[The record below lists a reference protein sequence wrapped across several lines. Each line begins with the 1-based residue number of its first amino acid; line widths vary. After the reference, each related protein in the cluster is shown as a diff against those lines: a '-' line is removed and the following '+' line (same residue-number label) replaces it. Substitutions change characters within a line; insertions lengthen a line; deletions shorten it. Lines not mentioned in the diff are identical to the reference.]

1 MKSSEDIISG
11 LEVCSKP
18 GRSCCSD
25 ECPYYKQ
32 NTSCT
37 SMELKQDA
45 LALIKQYYVVP
56 TIQLTIPYGELY
68 NPGCG
73 DCDDCI
79 CRICARAMNT
89 WMNWHQMFQKQNYA
103 VAVVYAMGQLNY
115 LIIVHVMLFYQKKEN
130 DNGIIYIFKYNL
142 PTLS

>member
-1 MKSSEDIISG
+1 MKSSEDIIKG

-45 LALIKQYYVVP
+45 LTLIKQYYVAP
-56 TIQLTIPYGELY
+56 TIQLTIPYDELY

-79 CRICARAMNT
+79 CRICARNEYLDKLAPDVPET
-89 WMNWHQMFQKQNYA
+89 ELCRGCGLCY
-103 VAVVYAMGQLNY
+103 GPIELLNY
-115 LIIVHVMLFYQKKEN
+115 CPRDAF
-130 DNGIIYIFKYNL
+130 L
-142 PTLS
+142 PEEGEL